1 MCGLL
6 YNGTP
11 LSGDFHYRFYVNFHL
26 HFFVLFSLLTNKIR
40 KFNMILVPLEAHE
53 ITTPD
58 VAQAE
63 LGKLSDMAHDVLYPT
78 SRRNLRK
85 RRMEINTLYDRIIA
99 KLNFMGNQVGKDQKR
114 WQELATEA
122 KAHRNRLAKI
132 KDKVQESDMQL
143 F

>member
-1 MCGLL
+1 
-6 YNGTP
+6 
-11 LSGDFHYRFYVNFHL
+11 
-26 HFFVLFSLLTNKIR
+26 
-40 KFNMILVPLEAHE
+40 
-53 ITTPD
+53 
-58 VAQAE
+58 
-63 LGKLSDMAHDVLYPT
+63 
-78 SRRNLRK
+78 
-85 RRMEINTLYDRIIA
+85 MEINTLYDRIIA